1 MSLPDNIVGT
11 ISNANSKEKVMGL
24 VSGKIA
30 LITGAG
36 AGIGRATA
44 LKFAN
49 EGAKVVTSDINVKG
63 GEETVE
69 MIKKAGG
76 DAIFVKSDISQS
88 ADVKAL
94 VAETVKTFGRLD
106 CACNIAG
113 ILGKTAP
120 FTEQTEEDFDR
131 VIAVNLRGTFMCL
144 QAEIDQMLK
153 NDGGTIVNVASIAGL
168 VGSAG
173 IAPYVASK
181 HAVTGLTKNAALEYA
196 QQGIRVNAVCPGGIE
211 TDMVQ
216 SFLSEEFTTEMLGAM
231 HPIGRIGQPEEVAE
245 LMVWLCSD
253 RASFVTGSVIPVDGG
268 FVAQ

>member
-1 MSLPDNIVGT
+1 MR
-11 ISNANSKEKVMGL
+11 L
-24 VSGKIA
+24 VNDKIA
-30 LITGAG
+30 LITGAA

-49 EGAKVVTSDINVKG
+49 EGAKVVASDVNVKG

-69 MIKKAGG
+69 IIKKAGG
-76 DAIFVKSDISQS
+76 EAIFVRSDVSQS
-88 ADVKAL
+88 SGVKAL
-94 VAETVKTFGRLD
+94 VAETVKTYGRLD

-113 ILGKTAP
+113 ILGAMGP
-120 FTEQTEEDFDR
+120 FTDQTEEDFDR
-131 VIAVNLRGTFMCL
+131 VIAVNLRGTFLCI
-144 QAEIDQMLK
+144 QAELRQMLK

-173 IAPYVASK
+173 ISPYVASK
-181 HAVTGLTKNAALEYA
+181 HAVTGLTKTAALEFA

-216 SFLSEEFTTEMLGAM
+216 SFLSEEFTEEMLDGM

-253 RASFVTGSVIPVDGG
+253 RSSFMTGAIIPIDGG

>member
-1 MSLPDNIVGT
+1 MGIV
-11 ISNANSKEKVMGL
+11 ND
-24 VSGKIA
+24 KIA
-30 LITGAG
+30 LVTGAA

-44 LKFAN
+44 LKFAE
-49 EGAKVVTSDINVKG
+49 EGAKVVVSDVNVKG
-63 GEETVE
+63 GEETAE

-76 DAIFVKSDISQS
+76 EAIFVKSDISQS
-88 ADVKAL
+88 ADVEAL

-113 ILGKTAP
+113 ILGKSAP
-120 FTEQTEEDFDR
+120 LTEQTEEDFDR
-131 VIAVNLRGTFMCL
+131 VIAVNQRGTFLCL
-144 QAEIDQMLK
+144 QAEIEQMLK
-153 NDGGTIVNVASIAGL
+153 NGGGAIVNVASIAGL
-168 VGSAG
+168 VGSVG

-181 HAVTGLTKNAALEYA
+181 HAVTGLTKNAALAYA
-196 QQGIRVNAVCPGGIE
+196 KQGVRVNAVCPGGIE

-216 SFLSEEFTTEMLGAM
+216 SFLSEDFTMEMMGTT

-253 RASFVTGSVIPVDGG
+253 RASFMTGSIIPIDGG

>member
-1 MSLPDNIVGT
+1 
-11 ISNANSKEKVMGL
+11 MGL
-24 VSGKIA
+24 VNDKIA
-30 LITGAG
+30 LITGAA

-44 LKFAN
+44 LKFAS
-49 EGAKVVTSDINVKG
+49 EGAKVVASDVNVKG

-94 VAETVKTFGRLD
+94 VAETVKAYGRLD

-113 ILGKTAP
+113 ILGTMGP
-120 FTEQTEEDFDR
+120 FTDQTEDDFDR
-131 VIAVNLRGTFMCL
+131 VIAVNLRGTFLCI
-144 QAEIDQMLK
+144 QAELGQMLK

-173 IAPYVASK
+173 ISPYVASK
-181 HAVTGLTKNAALEYA
+181 HAVTGLTKTAALEFA
-196 QQGIRVNAVCPGGIE
+196 QQGIRVNAVCPGGID

-216 SFLSEEFTTEMLGAM
+216 SFLSEEFTREMIDTM

-253 RASFVTGSVIPVDGG
+253 RSSFMTGAIIPIDGG

>member
-1 MSLPDNIVGT
+1 MGIV
-11 ISNANSKEKVMGL
+11 N
-24 VSGKIA
+24 GKIA
-30 LITGAG
+30 IVTGAA

-44 LKFAN
+44 LKFAE
-49 EGAKVVTSDINVKG
+49 EGAKVVVSDVNAKD
-63 GEETVE
+63 GEATVE
-69 MIKKAGG
+69 MIIKAGG
-76 DAIFVKSDISQS
+76 DAIFVKSDISKS

-94 VAETVKTFGRLD
+94 IAQTVETYGRLD

-131 VIAVNLRGTFMCL
+131 VIAVNQRGTFLCL
-144 QAEIDQMLK
+144 QAEIEQMLK
-153 NDGGTIVNVASIAGL
+153 NGGGTITNVASIAGL

-173 IAPYVASK
+173 ISPYVASQP
-181 HAVTGLTKNAALEYA
+181 AGTGLTKTAAREYA
-196 QQGIRVNAVCPGGIE
+196 QQGIRVNAGCPGGIE

-216 SFLSEEFTTEMLGAM
+216 SFLSEEFTVEMMDAM

-253 RASFVTGSVIPVDGG
+253 RASFMTGSVIPIDGG

>member
-1 MSLPDNIVGT
+1 M
-11 ISNANSKEKVMGL
+11 KL
-24 VSGKIA
+24 VNDKIA
-30 LITGAG
+30 LITGAA

-44 LKFAN
+44 LKFAS
-49 EGAKVVTSDINVKG
+49 EGAKVVASDVNVKG

-76 DAIFVKSDISQS
+76 EAVFVKSDISQS

-94 VAETVKTFGRLD
+94 IAETVKAYGRLD

-113 ILGKTAP
+113 ILGTMGP
-120 FTEQTEEDFDR
+120 FTDQTEDDFDR
-131 VIAVNLRGTFMCL
+131 VIAVNLRGTFLCI
-144 QAEIDQMLK
+144 QAELGQMLK

-173 IAPYVASK
+173 ISPYVASK
-181 HAVTGLTKNAALEYA
+181 HAVTGLTKTAALEFA
-196 QQGIRVNAVCPGGIE
+196 QQGIRVNAVCPGGID

-216 SFLSEEFTTEMLGAM
+216 SFLSEEFTREMIDTM

-253 RASFVTGSVIPVDGG
+253 RSSFMTGAIIPIDGG

>member
-1 MSLPDNIVGT
+1 MKLVKD
-11 ISNANSKEKVMGL
+11 KV
-24 VSGKIA
+24 A
-30 LITGAG
+30 LITGAA

-49 EGAKVVTSDINVKG
+49 EGAKVVASDVNVKG

-69 MIKKAGG
+69 MIKKTGG
-76 DAIFVKSDISQS
+76 EAIFVKSDVSQS

-94 VAETVKTFGRLD
+94 VAETVKAYGRLD

-113 ILGKTAP
+113 ILGTMAP
-120 FTEQTEEDFDR
+120 FTDQTEDDFDR
-131 VIAVNLRGTFMCL
+131 VIAVNLRGTFLCI
-144 QAEIDQMLK
+144 QAELGQMLK

-173 IAPYVASK
+173 ISPYVASK
-181 HAVTGLTKNAALEYA
+181 HAVTGLTKNAALEFA
-196 QQGIRVNAVCPGGIE
+196 KQGIRVNAVCPGGIE

-216 SFLSEEFTTEMLGAM
+216 SFLSEEFTEEMLDGM

-253 RASFVTGSVIPVDGG
+253 RSSFMTGAIIPIDGG

>member
-1 MSLPDNIVGT
+1 MR
-11 ISNANSKEKVMGL
+11 L
-24 VSGKIA
+24 VNDKIA
-30 LITGAG
+30 LITGAA

-49 EGAKVVTSDINVKG
+49 EGAKVVASDVNVKG

-76 DAIFVKSDISQS
+76 EAIFVKSDVSQS
-88 ADVKAL
+88 DDVKAL
-94 VAETVKTFGRLD
+94 VAETVKAYGRLD

-113 ILGKTAP
+113 ILGSMGP
-120 FTEQTEEDFDR
+120 FTDQTEEDFDR
-131 VIAVNLRGTFMCL
+131 VIAVNLRGTFLCI
-144 QAEIDQMLK
+144 QAELGQMLK

-173 IAPYVASK
+173 ISPYVASK
-181 HAVTGLTKNAALEYA
+181 HAVTGLTKTAALEFA

-216 SFLSEEFTTEMLGAM
+216 SFLSEEFTEEMLDGM

-253 RASFVTGSVIPVDGG
+253 RSSFMTGAIIPIDGG

>member
-1 MSLPDNIVGT
+1 MR
-11 ISNANSKEKVMGL
+11 L
-24 VSGKIA
+24 VTDKIA
-30 LITGAG
+30 LITGAA

-44 LKFAN
+44 LKFAS
-49 EGAKVVTSDINVKG
+49 EGAKVVASDVNVKA

-76 DAIFVKSDISQS
+76 EAIFVRSDVSQS
-88 ADVKAL
+88 SDVKAL
-94 VAETVKTFGRLD
+94 VAETVKAYGRLD

-113 ILGKTAP
+113 ILGSMGP
-120 FTEQTEEDFDR
+120 FTDQTEEDFDR
-131 VIAVNLRGTFMCL
+131 VIAVNLRGTFLCI
-144 QAEIDQMLK
+144 QAELGQMLK

-173 IAPYVASK
+173 ISPYVASK
-181 HAVTGLTKNAALEYA
+181 HAVTGLTKTAALEFA
-196 QQGIRVNAVCPGGIE
+196 QQGIRVNAVCPGGID

-216 SFLSEEFTTEMLGAM
+216 SFLSEEFTEEMLDGM

-253 RASFVTGSVIPVDGG
+253 RSSFMTGAIIPIDGG

>member
-1 MSLPDNIVGT
+1 
-11 ISNANSKEKVMGL
+11 MGL
-24 VSGKIA
+24 VNDKIA
-30 LITGAG
+30 LITGAA

-44 LKFAN
+44 LKFAS
-49 EGAKVVTSDINVKG
+49 EGAKVVASDVNVKG
-63 GEETVE
+63 GKETVE

-88 ADVKAL
+88 TDVKAL
-94 VAETVKTFGRLD
+94 VAETVKAYGRLD

-113 ILGKTAP
+113 ILGTMGP
-120 FTEQTEEDFDR
+120 FTDQTEDDFDR
-131 VIAVNLRGTFMCL
+131 VIAVNLRGTFLCIQSEL
-144 QAEIDQMLK
+144 EQMLK
-153 NDGGTIVNVASIAGL
+153 NGGGTIVNVASIAGL

-173 IAPYVASK
+173 ISPYVASK
-181 HAVTGLTKNAALEYA
+181 HAVTGLTKTAALEFA

-216 SFLSEEFTTEMLGAM
+216 SFLSEEFTEEMLDGM

-253 RASFVTGSVIPVDGG
+253 RSSFMTGAIIPIDGG

>member
-1 MSLPDNIVGT
+1 MR
-11 ISNANSKEKVMGL
+11 L
-24 VSGKIA
+24 VTDKIA
-30 LITGAG
+30 LITGAA

-44 LKFAN
+44 LKFAS
-49 EGAKVVTSDINVKG
+49 EGAKVVASDVNVKG

-69 MIKKAGG
+69 IIKKAGG
-76 DAIFVKSDISQS
+76 EAIFVRSDVSQS
-88 ADVKAL
+88 SDVKAL
-94 VAETVKTFGRLD
+94 VAETVKAYGRLD

-113 ILGKTAP
+113 ILGSMGP
-120 FTEQTEEDFDR
+120 FTDQTEEDFDR
-131 VIAVNLRGTFMCL
+131 VIAVNLRGTFLCI
-144 QAEIDQMLK
+144 QAELGQMLK

-173 IAPYVASK
+173 ISPYVASK
-181 HAVTGLTKNAALEYA
+181 HAVTGLTKTAALEFA

-216 SFLSEEFTTEMLGAM
+216 SFLSEEFTEEMLDGM

-253 RASFVTGSVIPVDGG
+253 RSSFMTGAIIPIDGG

>member
-1 MSLPDNIVGT
+1 
-11 ISNANSKEKVMGL
+11 MGL
-24 VSGKIA
+24 VKDKVA
-30 LITGAG
+30 LITGAA

-49 EGAKVVTSDINVKG
+49 EGAKVVASDVNVKG

-69 MIKKAGG
+69 LIKKAGG
-76 DAIFVKSDISQS
+76 EAIFVKSDVSQS
-88 ADVKAL
+88 TDVKAL
-94 VAETVKTFGRLD
+94 IAEAVNTYGRLD

-113 ILGKTAP
+113 ILGAMAP
-120 FTEQTEEDFDR
+120 FTEQKEADFDR
-131 VIAVNLRGTFMCL
+131 VIAVNLRGTFLCL
-144 QAEIDQMLK
+144 QAELDQMIK
-153 NDGGTIVNVASIAGL
+153 NNGGTIVNVASIAGL

-196 QQGIRVNAVCPGGIE
+196 KQGIRVNAVCPGGIE

-216 SFLSEEFTTEMLGAM
+216 SFLSEDFTEEMMDAM

-253 RASFVTGSVIPVDGG
+253 RASFITGSIIPIDGG

>member
-1 MSLPDNIVGT
+1 
-11 ISNANSKEKVMGL
+11 MGL
-24 VSGKIA
+24 VNDKIA
-30 LITGAG
+30 LITGAA

-44 LKFAN
+44 LKFAS
-49 EGAKVVTSDINVKG
+49 EGAKVVASDVNGKG
-63 GEETVE
+63 GEETVDL
-69 MIKKAGG
+69 IKKAGG

-94 VAETVKTFGRLD
+94 VAETVKTYGRLD

-113 ILGKTAP
+113 ILGTMGP
-120 FTEQTEEDFDR
+120 FTDQTEDDFDR
-131 VIAVNLRGTFMCL
+131 VIAVNLRGTFLCI
-144 QAEIDQMLK
+144 QAELGQMLK

-173 IAPYVASK
+173 ISPYVASK
-181 HAVTGLTKNAALEYA
+181 HAVTGLTKTAALEFA
-196 QQGIRVNAVCPGGIE
+196 QQGIRVNAVCPGGID

-216 SFLSEEFTTEMLGAM
+216 SFLSEEFTREMIDTM

-253 RASFVTGSVIPVDGG
+253 RSSFMTGAIIPIDGG